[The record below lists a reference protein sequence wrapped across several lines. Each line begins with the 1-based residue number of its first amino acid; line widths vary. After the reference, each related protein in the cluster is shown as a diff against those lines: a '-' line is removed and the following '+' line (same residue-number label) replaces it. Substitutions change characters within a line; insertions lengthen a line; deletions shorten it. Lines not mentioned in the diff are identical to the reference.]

1 MSLVLAPIAGFATQK
16 WIIMYNLPAYH
27 LLKIMLQSM
36 TGFGSARLDTDQY
49 SISVEIRSLNSK
61 SMDLS
66 VRVPRF
72 LAEKEYEIRNM
83 ATKALIRGK
92 VSVNVEYTKSK
103 AQKAKSN
110 INKELLQTYY
120 KELEEAAELVGGSK
134 QDLFRL
140 ALQMPDVHQQDQ
152 GDAGVEEADWGLV
165 EPLIQEALAS
175 INSFRADE
183 GKALTTEIMSYID
196 KIRILLAEIEKHDPV
211 RMENIRNRIKSHM
224 TELAVAENFDK
235 NRFEQEMVYY
245 IEKLDIAEEKVRL
258 VNHLHYFT
266 ETVFLPEPTGKKLGF
281 IAQELGR
288 EINTIGSK
296 ANDATIQHHVVDM
309 KEELE
314 KIKEQINNIL

>member
-1 MSLVLAPIAGFATQK
+1 
-16 WIIMYNLPAYH
+16 MYNLASYH

-72 LAEKEYEIRNM
+72 LSEREYEIRNM
-83 ATKALIRGK
+83 VTKTLIRGK
-92 VSVNVEYTKSK
+92 VSVNVDFVKSK
-103 AQKAKSN
+103 AQKAKST
-110 INKELLQTYY
+110 INKELLLTYY
-120 KELEEAAELVGGSK
+120 KELEEIADTVGGSK
-134 QDLFRL
+134 QDLFRI
-140 ALQMPDVHQQDQ
+140 ALQMPDVQQQDQ
-152 GDAGVEEADWGLV
+152 GQGETGVEEAEWTLV
-165 EPLIQEALAS
+165 EPLIQEALTNM
-175 INSFRADE
+175 NSFRTNE

-196 KIRILLAEIEKHDPV
+196 RIRILLAEIEKHDPA
-211 RMENIRNRIKSHM
+211 RMEQIRNRISGHM
-224 TELAVAENFDK
+224 RELTVAENFDK

-258 VNHLHYFT
+258 INHLHYFT
-266 ETVFLPEPTGKKLGF
+266 ETVYLPEPTGKKLGF
-281 IAQELGR
+281 IAQEIGR

-314 KIKEQINNIL
+314 KVKEQINNIL

>member
-1 MSLVLAPIAGFATQK
+1 
-16 WIIMYNLPAYH
+16 
-27 LLKIMLQSM
+27 
-36 TGFGSARLDTDQY
+36 
-49 SISVEIRSLNSK
+49 
-61 SMDLS
+61 MDLS

-72 LAEKEYEIRNM
+72 LSEREYEIRNM
-83 ATKALIRGK
+83 ITKSLIRGK
-92 VSVNVEYTKSK
+92 VSVNIDYTKSK
-103 AQKAKSN
+103 VQKAKSN
-110 INKELLQTYY
+110 INKDLLLAYY
-120 KELEEAAELVGGSK
+120 KELEEAADLVGGSK

-140 ALQMPDVHQQDQ
+140 ALQMPDVQQQDQ
-152 GDAGVEEADWGLV
+152 VEGSMDEADWSQV

-183 GKALTTEIMSYID
+183 GKALTTEILSYID
-196 KIRILLAEIEKHDPV
+196 RIRILLAEIEKHDPE
-211 RMENIRNRIKSHM
+211 RMEQIRNRIKGHI

-235 NRFEQEMVYY
+235 NRFEQEMIYY

-266 ETVFLPEPTGKKLGF
+266 ETVFLPEPAGKKLGF
-281 IAQELGR
+281 ISQEIGR

-296 ANDATIQHHVVDM
+296 ANDSTIQHHVVDM